1 MRGGNRPILLKA
13 LENSLTMG
21 PDKVNGG
28 FSGNPKQGNQDS
40 TMYPSIFPPDFAFWK
55 LTPPALGL
63 LGLGIYVGFRKQV

>member
-1 MRGGNRPILLKA
+1 
-13 LENSLTMG
+13 MG

-28 FSGNPKQGNQDS
+28 FTGNPKEGNQGS

-63 LGLGIYVGFRKQV
+63 LGLGIYVGFRKQVRGVQHAAETFSGIGLNA